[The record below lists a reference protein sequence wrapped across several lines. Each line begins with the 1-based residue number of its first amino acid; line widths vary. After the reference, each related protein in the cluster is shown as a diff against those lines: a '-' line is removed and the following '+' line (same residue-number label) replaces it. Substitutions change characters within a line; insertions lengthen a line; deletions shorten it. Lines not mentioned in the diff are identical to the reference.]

1 MTLKHIVA
9 LAIYLIDVTLC
20 LVSIRRKDSKV
31 YALTKPLLMPLLCVV
46 YLVFLPVAL
55 RSQNHQLFIVLALM
69 FHTLGDVM
77 LLFPRSKT
85 MKYFYAGMAAFF
97 LGHILYALW
106 FVRAEVGHSIW
117 GAIVMLIV
125 CIIMQYLL
133 YRQLMAGP
141 RKYAPKLVPYSSGL
155 ALFAVSITSTLGN
168 GSPVYAT
175 LICMLGISLF
185 CFSDYCILRRT
196 VRMPLF
202 GQMVVM
208 STYIAAESLIVLGI
222 LLLQIF

>member
-1 MTLKHIVA
+1 MSTKQIAIIA
-9 LAIYLIDVTLC
+9 LYLIDVTLC
-20 LVSIRRKDSKV
+20 LLSIRKKSSRG
-31 YALTKPLLMPLLCVV
+31 YAVTKPFLMPLLCGV
-46 YLVFLPVAL
+46 YLLFLPNQL
-55 RSQNHQLFIVLALM
+55 RSQNHQLFIVLALA

-85 MKYFYAGMAAFF
+85 MKYFYVGMAAFF
-97 LGHILYALW
+97 IGHILYALW
-106 FVRAEVGHSIW
+106 FARAEVGHTIW
-117 GAIVMLIV
+117 CAIVMLIV
-125 CIIMQYLL
+125 CILMQYLL

-155 ALFAVSITSTLGN
+155 AIFAISIVSTLGN

-175 LICMLGISLF
+175 LICMLGICLF

-208 STYIAAESLIVLGI
+208 STYIAAQSLIILGV
-222 LLLQIF
+222 LLLQI